1 VREWSLSLA
10 LSLLLLPLRCVCVC
24 ACVRA
29 CVRAVVVCG
38 GTLIIEKASTMP
50 MQTLFENHMFPQ
62 TFASGLSLPPLASQ
76 LPQSGAEEEADP
88 QPPPALALKPA
99 RGAALG
105 PHPIAPLCV
114 LVR

>member
-1 VREWSLSLA
+1 MREWSLSLA
-10 LSLLLLPLRCVCVC
+10 LSLLLLPLRCVCV
-24 ACVRA
+24 CVRA